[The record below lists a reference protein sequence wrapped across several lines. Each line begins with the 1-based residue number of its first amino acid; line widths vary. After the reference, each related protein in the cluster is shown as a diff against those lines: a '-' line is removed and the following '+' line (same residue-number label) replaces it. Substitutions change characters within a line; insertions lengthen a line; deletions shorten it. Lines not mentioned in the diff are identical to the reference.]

1 MKKTVVIAALA
12 AIMALALAGCGGSSA
27 SSASASAS
35 SSAASSEAA
44 SSTSSAAAD
53 KFEGSAFA
61 DTGDGEMVLYT
72 AGGTS
77 ENGNV
82 PQVALDKNVTI
93 AQIEVD
99 YANGDGSV
107 VTVYVDGIENT
118 KMNAGEYLVQ
128 NTITL
133 QGEALDE
140 GVHTVEVVAM
150 DGDTPTIYKK
160 AQFEIVK

>member
-1 MKKTVVIAALA
+1 MKKAIVVMAFA
-12 AIMALALAGCGGSSA
+12 AIMALALTGCGGSASSAASIASESTSASSTSA
-27 SSASASAS
+27 SSAA
-35 SSAASSEAA
+35 
-44 SSTSSAAAD
+44 TVD
-53 KFEGSAFA
+53 KFDGSAFA